1 MLRRLTVAAIVLC
14 GAVSV
19 AHADRIYKIEVNDI
33 TKTDRNTVLAIAG
46 YEEGRSITEA
56 DLDTIKQRLLAS
68 GLFKEVTVT
77 LVRSH
82 SGVKLIISAKD
93 KISWFIL
100 PTFTYSE
107 DNYGGGLA
115 FGETNLFGR
124 RKRVLL
130 YAALSN
136 TTGTLMAAYQD
147 PALAHS
153 WFYWQ
158 IDGHYQWDKIREYF
172 PGSIKHPT
180 VLRTMPIQLGGG
192 GLTAGVR
199 WWRKFK
205 TEGRFSIRQA
215 TYEEARFDTAAWEEL
230 ATRNSAWSGYTNWRD
245 AQNAQGRGSAPD
257 PSGTNLYARATVGWD
272 GRSSVHGVQDG
283 LTLLGNYEGGFG
295 AYKYWKAYAN
305 LHWALKLFKEHNFM
319 VRGYVGVARDE
330 PFFEELESGGTSFR
344 GYLTRQFRGDTR
356 LFGSAEYVFPIVKIK
371 ALHIRGLVYY
381 DTNLSWFSQS
391 PSCRPESEGGA
402 RCRDGYPYA
411 ERISDGGRQVRY
423 YLPGQAFS
431 LGKDDWNNGVGGGLR
446 FYLKSIAMPL
456 IGVDYGYGLEGGG
469 WGQVYLTVGMPL

>member
-1 MLRRLTVAAIVLC
+1 MLRCLTVAAIVLC
-14 GAVSV
+14 GAVSA
-19 AHADRIYKIEVNDI
+19 AHAERIVQVKVSGV

-46 YEEGRSITEA
+46 FEEGRNVTEN
-56 DLDTIKQRLLAS
+56 DVDTIKQRLLAS
-68 GLFKEVTVT
+68 GLFKEVTVG
-77 LVRSH
+77 LEPAPG
-82 SGVKLIISAKD
+82 GVNLLITAKD

-100 PTFTYSE
+100 PTFSYSE

-124 RKRVLL
+124 QKRIVL

-147 PALAHS
+147 PALAGS

-158 IDGHYQWDKIREYF
+158 LDGHYQWDQIREYF
-172 PGSIKHPT
+172 PLRVHDPRL
-180 VLRTMPIQLGGG
+180 LRTMPLQIGGG

-205 TEGRFSIRQA
+205 TEGRFGFRQA
-215 TYEEARFDTAAWEEL
+215 AFDDPTYHDAAWAEL
-230 ATRNSAWSGYTNWRD
+230 PSLKSSWSLYGNWRD
-245 AQNAQGRGSAPD
+245 SARAQVRGSAPD
-257 PSGTNLYARATVGWD
+257 PDGTNLYARATVGWD

-283 LTLLGNYEGGFG
+283 LTLLGSYEAGFG
-295 AYKYWKAYAN
+295 AWTYWKAWVN
-305 LHWALKLFKEHNFM
+305 FHWALKLFKEHNLM
-319 VRGYVGVARDE
+319 VRSTVSLARDE
-330 PFFEELESGGTSFR
+330 PFFEEYESGGSGFR

-356 LFGSAEYVFPIVKIK
+356 IFGSVEYVFPIVKLGP
-371 ALHIRGLVYY
+371 LHIRGLVFY
-381 DTNLSWFSQS
+381 DTNLGWFSQK
-391 PSCRPESEGGA
+391 PDCRPEYEGGP

-411 ERISDGGRQVRY
+411 ERHSDGGKHVRY
-423 YLPGQAFS
+423 YLPGQNFS
-431 LGKDDWNNGVGGGLR
+431 LKREGWNNGVGGGLR

-456 IGVDYGYGLEGGG
+456 LGVDYGYGLEGGG